1 MLMLEHHMTLE
12 QIHERLAERGT
23 SPQDKGTVEM
33 IVRRPDLGEREVLD
47 HAELDL
53 TIGMVG
59 DNWRTR
65 GSSRTEDGSA
75 NPLAQITLM
84 NSRTIDAIAGERI
97 RWPLAGDQLYVD
109 IDLSAENLPA
119 GQHIAIGTAVL
130 EITEL
135 PHTGCGKF
143 TERFG
148 SGATRLV
155 NSPEGRASRQR
166 GVNARVVQPG
176 TISVG
181 DVVTKIAKPE
191 AV

>member
-12 QIHERLAERGT
+12 QIHERLAERGA

-33 IVRRPDLGEREVLD
+33 IVRRPDMGEREVLD
-47 HAELDL
+47 SAELDL
-53 TIGMVG
+53 TEGMVG

-84 NSRTIDAIAGERI
+84 NSRTIDAIAGDRI
-97 RWPLAGDQLYVD
+97 RWSLAGDQLFVD
-109 IDLSAENLPA
+109 IDLSDENLPA
-119 GQHIAIGTAVL
+119 GQRIAIGTAVL

-166 GVNARVVQPG
+166 GVNARVIQPG

-181 DVVTKIAKPE
+181 DVVTKIAKLE
-191 AV
+191 AI

>member
-1 MLMLEHHMTLE
+1 MIMMEHHMTLE
-12 QIHERLAERGT
+12 QIHERLEELGA
-23 SPQDKGTVEM
+23 SPQDKGTVAM
-33 IVRRPDLGEREVLD
+33 IVRRPDFGEREVLD
-47 HAELDL
+47 RAELDL
-53 TIGMVG
+53 TEGMVG

-75 NPLAQITLM
+75 NPAAQITLM

-97 RWPLAGDQLYVD
+97 RWPLAGDQLFLD
-109 IDLSAENLPA
+109 IDLSVENLPA

-130 EITEL
+130 EISEL

-155 NSPEGRASRQR
+155 NSPEGRASRRR
-166 GVNARVVQPG
+166 GVNARIVQPG
-176 TISVG
+176 TICVG
-181 DVVTKIAKPE
+181 DIVTKIE